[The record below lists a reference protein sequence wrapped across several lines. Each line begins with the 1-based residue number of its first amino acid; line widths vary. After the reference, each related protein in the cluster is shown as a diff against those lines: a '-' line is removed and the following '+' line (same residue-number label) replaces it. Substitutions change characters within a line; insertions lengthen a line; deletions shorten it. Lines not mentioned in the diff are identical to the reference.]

1 VLCAQADTRPPSV
14 SEGRGRHGERY
25 GRTREVAEGMRTN
38 QCSTPDA
45 TSQMRIGGR
54 IIYYLPTAI
63 IFVAVLSGWEVAIHT
78 LDIKQFL
85 LPRPTAIFAALYQH
99 APLLAGIGQRTATE
113 AIGGLIMG
121 CGAGVLVA
129 LGTVRWTA
137 AREALLP
144 FAIAANSVP
153 IIAFAPIIN
162 NWFGV
167 TTQLSKMM
175 IVAIITFF
183 PMMINMMRGLTQ
195 VEPSALELM
204 RSYAGSEWQ
213 AVRKVRV
220 PKALP
225 YMFNALKVC
234 STLSLIGAV
243 VGEFFGGPRHSLGV
257 YITQEAAFFR
267 FENSWAAIIVAVA
280 LGIAFYLI
288 IRLVE
293 RLAIPWH
300 ASMRGEDRAE
310 S

>member
-1 VLCAQADTRPPSV
+1 V
-14 SEGRGRHGERY
+14 SDMVARLRER
-25 GRTREVAEGMRTN
+25 RRMRTS
-38 QCSTPDA
+38 QRSTPDA
-45 TSQMRIGGR
+45 TLRVRVSGR
-54 IIYYLPTAI
+54 VTHYLPTAVV
-63 IFVAVLSGWEVAIHT
+63 FVAVLGGWEVAVRA
-78 LDIKQFL
+78 LDIKQFI
-85 LPRPTAIFAALYQH
+85 LPRPTAILAALYQQ

-121 CGAGVLVA
+121 CGAGVLMA
-129 LGTVRWTA
+129 LGTVRWAA

-175 IVAIITFF
+175 IVATITFF
-183 PMMINMMRGLTQ
+183 PMLINTMRGLTR

-213 AVRKVRV
+213 AVRKLRV
-220 PKALP
+220 PSALP
-225 YMFNALKVC
+225 YMFDALKVC
-234 STLSLIGAV
+234 SALSLIGAV
-243 VGEFFGGPRHSLGV
+243 VGEFFGGPRNSLGV

-267 FENSWAAIIVAVA
+267 FENSWAAITIAVV
-280 LGIAFYLI
+280 LGIAFYLM

-300 ASMRGEDRAE
+300 ASMRGEGRAE